1 MKCAPISVKF
11 ATLIPVNSMSFI
23 YQQNFG
29 AVKWVV

>member
-11 ATLIPVNSMSFI
+11 ATLIPVNSVPFI

-29 AVKWVV
+29 VVMWVI